1 MKERMNDDDNNK
13 TRREMKKK
21 IREGVTKK
29 KKLLAIGSRFRSELS
44 IDSRGSLFFLSER
57 HYHFSVSFL
66 LLLSFSHE
74 TATRSELE

>member
-29 KKLLAIGSRFRSELS
+29 KNY
-44 IDSRGSLFFLSER
+44 SL
-57 HYHFSVSFL
+57 
-66 LLLSFSHE
+66 
-74 TATRSELE
+74 